1 MRECDTVT
9 ETPRIP
15 AWPVASFD
23 PWLAHTQLML
33 GGGGCRNAR
42 KNGGDRGHRVPRVT
56 LSPKV
61 QTCTGKPSTSHRK
74 DVSPFVRQESKLHP
88 LHLDRCVSTKDR
100 PRVSVRVAFSHD
112 ALDLR
117 RFDLRRTPH
126 CEPRLNTTELCKHAE
141 QFNNTAVQKEPQLTS
156 YNELRAI
163 SSSLHG
169 VTPRNPESRATNF
182 ENFAEVFE
190 SSTS

>member
-23 PWLAHTQLML
+23 PWLACTQLTL
-33 GGGGCRNAR
+33 GGGGCRDAR

-61 QTCTGKPSTSHRK
+61 QTCTSKPSACHRK
-74 DVSPFVRQESKLHP
+74 GVSPFVRQESKLHP
-88 LHLDRCVSTKDR
+88 PRLDHCVSAKDR
-100 PRVSVRVAFSHD
+100 PCVSVRVAFSHD
-112 ALDLR
+112 ALELR

-126 CEPRLNTTELCKHAE
+126 CEPRLNTT
-141 QFNNTAVQKEPQLTS
+141 
-156 YNELRAI
+156 
-163 SSSLHG
+163 
-169 VTPRNPESRATNF
+169 
-182 ENFAEVFE
+182 
-190 SSTS
+190 